1 MTYAFGREAQQ
12 RLEMFAW
19 ANVLLAFDFDGTLAP
34 LTASPGRAAMR
45 ASTRRLLKQ
54 ICRLYPSVVISG
66 RSRADVRSRL
76 RGVDLCQI
84 VGNHGSEPWLGSA
97 AIQRRIRTWVPTLRR
112 QLAGEPGVV
121 IEDKGFSV
129 AVHYRASSD
138 RSAARRAI
146 LAATKSLGAVRVVG
160 GELAVNL
167 LDPHAPD
174 KGVALD
180 RQRDHLACDHAIY
193 VGDDDTDEDVFR
205 LKWPPERLFT
215 VRVGRKAASAAAF
228 YLRTQAEIDRL
239 LEKLIELRTPVRSAR
254 STLAASA
261 GT

>member
-1 MTYAFGREAQQ
+1 M
-12 RLEMFAW
+12 
-19 ANVLLAFDFDGTLAP
+19 
-34 LTASPGRAAMR
+34 LTAALIAVAAYLVG
-45 ASTRRLLKQ
+45 AVPFGYL
-54 ICRLYPSVVISG
+54 VG
-66 RSRADVRSRL
+66 RL

-97 AIQRRIRTWVPTLRR
+97 AIQRRIRKWVPTLRR

-129 AVHYRASSD
+129 AVHYRASPD

-167 LDPHAPD
+167 LDPQAPD

-180 RQRDHLACDHAIY
+180 RQRDHLACDHVIY
-193 VGDDDTDEDVFR
+193 VGDDDTDEDVFA
-205 LKWPPERLFT
+205 LDQPGHLMS
-215 VRVGRKAASAAAF
+215 VRVGAKASSAARYF
-228 YLRTQAEIDRL
+228 IVNQAAIDQL
-239 LEKLIELRTPVRSAR
+239 LAMLVAQRAEAANSREVAR
-254 STLAASA
+254 
-261 GT
+261 